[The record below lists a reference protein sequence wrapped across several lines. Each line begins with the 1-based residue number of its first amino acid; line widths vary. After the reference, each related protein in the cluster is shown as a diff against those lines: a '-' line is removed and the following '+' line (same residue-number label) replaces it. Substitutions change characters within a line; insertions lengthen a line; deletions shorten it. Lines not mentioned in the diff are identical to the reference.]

1 MPGSTNPWASELKA
15 RKSSSIRNTKSGNQT
30 DPDPEIRDTNLPKFF
45 KSATPDVTPQAE
57 TRGAVPFVR
66 EEEVSIVSSTND
78 RGTEEIRRDE
88 KKEDGRE
95 TNVQNEKKD
104 QVDVLKTGKDQ
115 TKAERMGKDIE
126 RETQRGDSER
136 KVEANKNDKGANLEI
151 KVERRERERDKLET
165 DKKEKNMSKE
175 AGTKNN
181 ETNSKMD
188 EKVNDKKMTTE
199 VRTRAEDSFKTKAK
213 TLPDE
218 GAKTNLYLDA
228 RNQLKRVVTRQIS
241 RPSVG
246 LDDDYDDCD
255 DDMTPIDRLIRQGSF
270 EPVNSEK
277 GRKQVKGLKSH
288 PYVSL
293 KLQGTSAIIK
303 VC

>member
-1 MPGSTNPWASELKA
+1 
-15 RKSSSIRNTKSGNQT
+15 
-30 DPDPEIRDTNLPKFF
+30 
-45 KSATPDVTPQAE
+45 
-57 TRGAVPFVR
+57 
-66 EEEVSIVSSTND
+66 
-78 RGTEEIRRDE
+78 
-88 KKEDGRE
+88 
-95 TNVQNEKKD
+95 
-104 QVDVLKTGKDQ
+104 
-115 TKAERMGKDIE
+115 
-126 RETQRGDSER
+126 
-136 KVEANKNDKGANLEI
+136 
-151 KVERRERERDKLET
+151 
-165 DKKEKNMSKE
+165 MSKE

-228 RNQLKRVVTRQIS
+228 RTQLKRVVTRQIS